1 MSDTAATQGAD
12 IPASDTPGRAI
23 FTVRQATEVCQ
34 VSRRTIT
41 RHIDALRE
49 HGAYKD
55 ENGAWMLPVEALE
68 AVGLRPGRPAP
79 PDKPSHGPDT
89 GQKQAVGADAQ
100 AVTLPLDEYTALL
113 QAAARLDG
121 LERELERADAAKD
134 EALKSAWAWHEQA
147 QLMQRQL
154 LPGAA
159 PVVDV
164 RDQQPSP
171 SKRRGLFR

>member
-55 ENGAWMLPVEALE
+55 ENGAWLLPVEALE

-100 AVTLPLDEYTALL
+100 VVTLALDEWQELIEARAERNGLRDQL
-113 QAAARLDG
+113 Q
-121 LERELERADAAKD
+121 RADEAKD

-147 QLMQRQL
+147 QLAQRQL

-164 RDQQPSP
+164 RDPQPSP